1 MFGMNLVD
9 FDNDSRNLL
18 VSKQLWL
25 YFVISVPLTLATL
38 VCWRSKMQSYGRKE
52 MEYEKGTQ
60 TDRITPDMEMA

>member
-52 MEYEKGTQ
+52 MEYEKSTQ